1 MCLINKF
8 NKAFLVIGQLAL
20 AFVIGILHIVFGY
33 LIEVN
38 EFKVF
43 DLFDSSPLFDFLL
56 SNDCWDRTSITFH
69 RWGGRGEI
77 ETNTEEPPK
86 MVVYDETDIKI
97 INGNYFCYKYKSYRD
112 LLYNGQIIKKGSKC
126 PSKYPKNCGI

>member
-56 SNDCWDRTSITFH
+56 IMIV
-69 RWGGRGEI
+69 GI
-77 ETNTEEPPK
+77 EH
-86 MVVYDETDIKI
+86 
-97 INGNYFCYKYKSYRD
+97 
-112 LLYNGQIIKKGSKC
+112 L
-126 PSKYPKNCGI
+126 